1 MKRSSGTI
9 WIALLGIVVGALSV
23 SLVYRIQQRQALY
36 KTEYSEWRKLN
47 LILQQIDQNYVDEV
61 DKKALTD
68 AAVEAALSKLDPHSV
83 YMPPA
88 VREESDNSLSAGF
101 EGIGIQ
107 FNVPNDTAIVIE
119 SIMGGPAQKAGLM
132 PGDRLIKVDDV
143 EIAGINYPQDSMV
156 RRMKGPAGS
165 KVCITVKRS
174 DEIIPFEITRGKIP
188 LHSVDAS
195 FMLNS
200 KDAYLRL
207 SKFSRSTYEEF
218 VKALKDLD
226 SQGME
231 HLIVDLR
238 DNSGGYFDQALLLS
252 NLFLPKDSLIVFL
265 EGRKR
270 AREDYRA
277 DGRGGYQELALSVLI
292 NEGSASSSEIF
303 AGAMQ
308 DNHRACIV
316 GRRSF
321 GKGLVQEPVNFTD
334 GSGIRLTVARFHTP
348 SGRCIQKPY
357 TEDYAYEVYKRYA
370 GSEMLSRDSM
380 LVAQGG
386 ILPDLFVPIDTTR
399 VCDFHLKC
407 NKKASALRF
416 SSYYFDRQAAELARI
431 SDFESLQAYL
441 DGAALDEQFLK
452 FVKDKD
458 GLVPSEEEWKQ
469 SKDYLMTQVRAQV
482 GRYSQLGEN
491 AFYRLFLSIDDTF
504 KAALENEGR
513 LIEQ

>member
-1 MKRSSGTI
+1 MKRSSSSI
-9 WIALLGIVVGALSV
+9 WIALLGVVLGAFAV
-23 SLVYRIQQRQALY
+23 SLIYRIQQSKALY
-36 KTEYSEWRKLN
+36 KTEYSDWRKLN
-47 LILQQIDQNYVDEV
+47 LILQQIDLNYVDEV

-119 SIMGGPAQKAGLM
+119 SIMGGPAQKAGLL

-143 EIAGINYPQDSMV
+143 EIAGIQYPQDSMV

-165 KVCITVKRS
+165 KVRITVKRS

-188 LHSVDAS
+188 LHSVDAA

-207 SKFSRSTYEEF
+207 SKFSRSTYDE
-218 VKALKDLD
+218 VSKALKELD
-226 SQGME
+226 AQGME

-252 NLFLPKDSLIVFL
+252 NLFLQKDSLIVFL

-277 DGRGGYQELALSVLI
+277 DGRGGYKELALSVLI

-370 GSEMLSRDSM
+370 GSEMVSRDSM
-380 LVAQGG
+380 LTAQGG
-386 ILPDLFVPIDTTR
+386 IIPDLFVPIDTTR

-407 NKKASALRF
+407 NKKVSALRF
-416 SSYYFDRQAAELARI
+416 SSYYFDRHAAELAAI
-431 SDFESLQAYL
+431 ADYDTLLTYL
-441 DGAALDEQFLK
+441 DAAHLDELFLK
-452 FVKDKD
+452 FVKEKD
-458 GLVPSEEEWKQ
+458 GLVPTEEEWRQ
-469 SKDYLMTQVRAQV
+469 SRDYLMTQVRAQV

>member
-1 MKRSSGTI
+1 MMRKSSSI
-9 WIALLGIVVGALSV
+9 WIALLGILIGALSV
-23 SLVYRIQQRQALY
+23 SLLYRLQQRNALY

-107 FNVPNDTAIVIE
+107 FNVPNDTAVVIE
-119 SIMGGPAQKAGLM
+119 AIMGGPAQKAGIQA
-132 PGDRLIKVDDV
+132 GDRIIKVD
-143 EIAGINYPQDSMV
+143 ELNIAGIKYPQDSMV

-174 DEIIPFEITRGKIP
+174 EELIPFEITRGKIP

-200 KDAYLRL
+200 KDGYLRL
-207 SKFSRSTYEEF
+207 AKFSRSTYEE
-218 VKALKDLD
+218 VSKALKSLT

-231 HLIVDLR
+231 HLIIDLR

-277 DGRGGYQELALSVLI
+277 DGRGEYMELALSVLI

-416 SSYYFDRQAAELARI
+416 SSYYFDRHAAELASI
-431 SDFESLQAYL
+431 SDFQELEAYL
-441 DGAALDEQFLK
+441 DSAALDEQFLK

-458 GLVPSEEEWKQ
+458 GLIPSEEEWKQ

-491 AFYRLFLSIDDTF
+491 AFYRIFLSIDDTF
-504 KAALENEGR
+504 KAALDNGGR
-513 LIEQ
+513 IID

>member
-1 MKRSSGTI
+1 MMRKSSSI
-9 WIALLGIVVGALSV
+9 WIALLGILIGALSV
-23 SLVYRIQQRQALY
+23 SLLYRLQQRNALY

-119 SIMGGPAQKAGLM
+119 SIMGGPAQKAGIQA
-132 PGDRLIKVDDV
+132 GDRIIKVD
-143 EIAGINYPQDSMV
+143 ELNIAGIKYPQDSMV

-174 DEIIPFEITRGKIP
+174 EELIPFEITRGKIP

-200 KDAYLRL
+200 KDGYLRL
-207 SKFSRSTYEEF
+207 AKFSRSTYEE
-218 VKALKDLD
+218 VSKALKSLT

-231 HLIVDLR
+231 HLIIDLR

-277 DGRGGYQELALSVLI
+277 DGRGEYMELALSVLI

-416 SSYYFDRQAAELARI
+416 SSYYFDRHAAELASI
-431 SDFESLQAYL
+431 SDFQELEAYL

-458 GLVPSEEEWKQ
+458 GLIPSEEEWKQ

-491 AFYRLFLSIDDTF
+491 AFYRIFLSIDDTF
-504 KAALENEGR
+504 KAALDNGGS
-513 LIEQ
+513 IID

>member
-218 VKALKDLD
+218 VKALKELD

-416 SSYYFDRQAAELARI
+416 SSYYFDRHAAELARI

-513 LIEQ
+513 LLEQ